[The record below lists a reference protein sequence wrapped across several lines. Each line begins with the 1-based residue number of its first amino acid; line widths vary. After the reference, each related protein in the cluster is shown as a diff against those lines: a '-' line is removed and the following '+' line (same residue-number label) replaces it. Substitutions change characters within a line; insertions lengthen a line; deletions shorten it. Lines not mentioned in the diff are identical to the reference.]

1 MHLQY
6 KVKSVIVKA
15 IIFIAVTGSAFCA
28 IASIPEMDAAF
39 ASMPPVY
46 VVEVTAPDHDSLIVL
61 LDAGYNVGSVYELTA
76 TMYLDEY
83 EYDEVLAL
91 GYPTELVEVQP
102 TAPAQEK
109 ASGYTT
115 PAEIEILLTGYVQ
128 EYPNLCRTQVL
139 GTSVNGNTIWAIKVA
154 SNPDTPADKPVVKFI
169 ATIHGDEP
177 IGTELCLNFA
187 EELLAGY
194 GVDSYITDFLDR
206 TVVWLVPMMNPD
218 GFLLNSRRNA
228 HSVDLN
234 RAFPV
239 YGTDYTSTWFDG
251 APLGD
256 DVREPEVASI
266 MRWSADVHC
275 ALSMHFHSGALVVN
289 YPYDNEPGIP
299 SRTEAPTPDDEMF
312 QYISLEYAVQNTPM
326 YTGGNFPEG
335 IVNGSFWYSITGGMM
350 DWNYRFIGCPE
361 VLVELSYTKKPDSAL
376 LPQLW
381 LDNRNSMYAYAET
394 AHIGIRG
401 LVLDKNT
408 DAPVWTKVLLEG
420 NAQPVFSN
428 PDYGNYHKLVLSG
441 AYNVSYQAEDYITY
455 YVDNVVVE
463 EGPATRV
470 DIAMSDGDIN
480 NDGNRDNTDIQLVV
494 DAVLGRS
501 IAYNADVNGRGL
513 SATDIQAVINKT
525 QS

>member
-1 MHLQY
+1 MGIIT
-6 KVKSVIVKA
+6 IVSA
-15 IIFIAVTGSAFCA
+15 ALFSAAVSA
-28 IASIPEMDAAF
+28 EDLDDVL

-46 VVEVTAPDHDSLIVL
+46 VVEVTAPDRDSLTVL
-61 LDAGYNVGSVYELTA
+61 LDSGYDVGSVYALTA
-76 TMYLDEY
+76 TLYLDEY
-83 EYDEVLAL
+83 EYDKVLAL
-91 GYPTELVEVQP
+91 GYPTALIEIQP
-102 TAPAQEK
+102 TLPSPDK
-109 ASGYTT
+109 AETYTT
-115 PAEIEILLTGYVQ
+115 PDEVEALLAGYAEN
-128 EYPNLCRTQVL
+128 YPNLCRTQLL
-139 GTSVNGNTIWAIKVA
+139 GVSVNGHNIWAIKIA
-154 SNPDTPADKPVVKFI
+154 PDPDTPVDKPAVKFI

-187 EELLAGY
+187 DELLTGY
-194 GVDSYITDFLDR
+194 GVDTYITDFLDR
-206 TVVWLVPMMNPD
+206 TIIWLVPMMNPD
-218 GFLLNSRRNA
+218 GFLMNIRRNA
-228 HSVDLN
+228 HGVDLN
-234 RAFPV
+234 RAFPI

-256 DVREPEVASI
+256 GVREPEVAYI
-266 MRWSADVHC
+266 MRWSTDVHF
-275 ALSMHFHSGALVVN
+275 ALAMHYHSGALIVN

-299 SRTEAPTPDDEMF
+299 SQTEAPTPDDAMY
-312 QYISLEYAVQNTPM
+312 QYISLQYSVNNTPM

-335 IVNGSFWYSITGGMM
+335 IVNGSYWYSITGGMI
-350 DWNYRFIGCPE
+350 DWDYRFIGCPE
-361 VLVELSYTKKPDSAL
+361 VLTELSYTKKPDPAY

-381 LDNRNSMYAYAET
+381 LDNRDSMYAYAEM

-401 LVLDKNT
+401 LTRDRT
-408 DAPVWTKVLLEG
+408 DAPVWSKVLLEG

-428 PDYGNYHKLVLSG
+428 PDFGNYHKLVLAG
-441 AYNVSYQAEDYITY
+441 TYNVSYQAEDYITY

-470 DIAMSDGDIN
+470 DVAMCNGDIN
-480 NDGNRDNTDIQLVV
+480 GDGNRNGTDIQLAV